1 MPYNCKLTYVR
12 LTVQKRSLLSSK
24 QEKFEE
30 KQAFFGFFHF
40 FRNFPE
46 FLDPK
51 CYTWLQSYGSEDS
64 HGKKLKIFG
73 VTIWPTEFCQHF
85 EIQIITPADT
95 LSYTLIFIPVW

>member
-1 MPYNCKLTYVR
+1 MYGWQYKKGRY
-12 LTVQKRSLLSSK
+12 SLPSMGD
-24 QEKFEE
+24 QEKRQGNLKKNKHFL
-30 KQAFFGFFHF
+30 GSSIF

-51 CYTWLQSYGSEDS
+51 CYTWLESYGSEDS

-73 VTIWPTEFCQHF
+73 VTIWLTEFCQHF

-95 LSYTLIFIPVW
+95 LS